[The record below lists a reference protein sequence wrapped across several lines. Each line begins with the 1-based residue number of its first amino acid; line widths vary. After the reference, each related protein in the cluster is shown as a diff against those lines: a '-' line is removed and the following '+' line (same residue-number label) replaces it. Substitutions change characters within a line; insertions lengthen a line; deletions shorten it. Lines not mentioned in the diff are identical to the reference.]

1 MPRPEPG
8 AEAEGR
14 GATILVC
21 EDEAD
26 LLGDL
31 QAVLTGAGYQVVPEN
46 SVDAAIARLAH
57 VRPDVILSD
66 IALPGADGM
75 TFLRRLRQ
83 TRPDLNDVPFIV
95 LTAFADRSDIAAG
108 KRAGADD
115 YLVKPVDYDLL
126 LATIDAQLRQVAR
139 MAGARGGAEQDSLG
153 AGLAQA
159 MDRLD
164 FGLVLLDMH
173 GRICFANEAAR
184 RMSAGRS
191 PASRNWLSHAFGE
204 AEFTQAIASAQESL
218 RGGRCYHSVALIS
231 HDLPQDRWRLIV
243 LSDLG
248 ALPDAPRKPMM
259 MGLILGSEDTRRL
272 GLRLISDAA
281 GLTVAECSVAELL
294 ARGLRLKDIA
304 DSLSISQTTVNFHL
318 HNIFQKT
325 ATSRQA
331 DLMLLLRSVPL
342 ADCPQ
347 CVGRPPGQPP
357 QHPPRPRS

>member
-1 MPRPEPG
+1 MRPDPG
-8 AEAEGR
+8 AGAEVR

-21 EDEAD
+21 EDETE
-26 LLGDL
+26 LLVDL
-31 QAVLTGAGYQVVPEN
+31 QAVLSGAGHQVVVET
-46 SVDAAIARLAH
+46 SADAAMVRLSH
-57 VRPDVILSD
+57 VRPDIILSD
-66 IALPGADGM
+66 IALPGTDGM

-95 LTAFADRSDIAAG
+95 LTGFSDRSDIAAG

-139 MAGARGGAEQDSLG
+139 LAAARGRVEQDSVG

-164 FGLVLLDMH
+164 FGFVLLDMH
-173 GRICFANEAAR
+173 GRICFANQSAR
-184 RMSAGRS
+184 QMSAGRS
-191 PASRNWLSHAFGE
+191 SASRNWLSHAFGE
-204 AEFTQAIASAQESL
+204 AEFTQAIAAAHESL
-218 RGGRCYHSVALIS
+218 RAGRCYHSVALIS

-248 ALPDAPRKPMM
+248 TLPDSPRKPMM

-272 GLRLISDAA
+272 GLRLVSDAA
-281 GLTVAECSVAELL
+281 GMTTAECAVAELL
-294 ARGLRLKDIA
+294 AKGLRLKDIA
-304 DSLSISQTTVNFHL
+304 DSLSISLTTVNFHL

-331 DLMLLLRSVPL
+331 DLLLLLRSVPL
-342 ADCPQ
+342 ADCLQ
-347 CVGRPPGQPP
+347 CVGKAPGQPP
-357 QHPPRPRS
+357 RARP